1 MTDDEKQPSEDVHAR
16 GSTDETARSAGPVA
30 EEDSSS
36 SQAAGEE
43 PTSTPPADEAS
54 ESDGAQD
61 EAPEA
66 SSLRTTRLR
75 RSSFRTRR
83 PLTSV
88 AEQEEDA
95 DAEETPA
102 GASDE
107 VAEDADE
114 GSQGDGAPADGGG
127 SEAEQPAVEEGP
139 ADTAESPAEEPEA
152 EKKAEKKKDVIPGA
166 DLEPIAVESS
176 EARPLSAEERAR
188 KEAEE
193 EERAQREA
201 ALTGD
206 GEEEESPA
214 SRAPAKM
221 ESGSRF
227 QATGKRKRS
236 IARVTLLPGDGKFEI
251 NGRGLEEFFPRPLH
265 QTMAKQPLTTTG
277 YETTVDV
284 RIRVHGGGIGGQ
296 AGAVRHGI
304 SRALTEIDPE
314 LRGELKRRGFLTRDA
329 RVKERRKAGL
339 KKARKKP
346 QFSKR

>member
-1 MTDDEKQPSEDVHAR
+1 VNDEENKETSEDAPVDETPAAEETPAAPGSEAEEAAVDGEAPPSADDDHDLTPSEEA
-16 GSTDETARSAGPVA
+16 EGPDAPA
-30 EEDSSS
+30 EPPT
-36 SQAAGEE
+36 EE
-43 PTSTPPADEAS
+43 PEA
-54 ESDGAQD
+54 
-61 EAPEA
+61 AP
-66 SSLRTTRLR
+66 
-75 RSSFRTRR
+75 
-83 PLTSV
+83 V
-88 AEQEEDA
+88 AEQEE
-95 DAEETPA
+95 
-102 GASDE
+102 GSDGE
-107 VAEDADE
+107 
-114 GSQGDGAPADGGG
+114 ADG
-127 SEAEQPAVEEGP
+127 EAAP
-139 ADTAESPAEEPEA
+139 EPEA
-152 EKKAEKKKDVIPGA
+152 AEEVPDAEGETEEAEGPEAKEPEAKKDKKDVIPGA
-166 DLEPIAVESS
+166 DLEPIAVDSGE
-176 EARPLSAEERAR
+176 ERPLSAEERAR
-188 KEAEE
+188 REAEE

-201 ALTGD
+201 ELAGD
-206 GEEEESPA
+206 GAEEESAA

-251 NGRGLEEFFPRPLH
+251 NGRTIEEFFPRPLH
-265 QTMAKQPLTTTG
+265 QTMAKQPLATTG
-277 YETTVDV
+277 YETSVDV